1 VGLFA
6 FVRPTP
12 VASPRYVLNFLHRR
26 SCHRA
31 STLQLGAR
39 AARGFTLVE
48 LLAVVAI
55 IAVLAGI
62 LIPSV
67 RAARA
72 ASQRAQTRLQF
83 AAWTAGFEAYRQEY
97 GLYPPLPEDAAAA
110 LINTG
115 AGSTPSGDHWFH
127 DALAGRHRDGSAL
140 AESAPENPR
149 RLRFLSFG
157 ETDFVR
163 EADVAMG
170 ENRSDELQLVR
181 DAFANT
187 AIAVVID
194 ANLDGLINAGDVA
207 ELPAVVARQGTRA
220 LRPSGILTG
229 SGVRAGVIFYSA
241 RPGAADED
249 DLITSWP

>member
-1 VGLFA
+1 MVNF
-6 FVRPTP
+6 
-12 VASPRYVLNFLHRR
+12 PRRR
-26 SCHRA
+26 YR
-31 STLQLGAR
+31 LGAFPFLAILAPTR
-39 AARGFTLVE
+39 LRFRKGPPQRGARGWSGFTLVE

-55 IAVLAGI
+55 VGVLAGI

-67 RAARA
+67 GAARA

-83 AAWTAGFEAYRQEY
+83 AAWTVGFEAYRQEY
-97 GLYPPLPEDAAAA
+97 GQYPPLPGGAAAA

-115 AGSTPSGDHWFH
+115 AGTTPAADHWFH

-140 AESAPENPR
+140 ADSAPENPR

-157 ETDFVR
+157 ENDFVSGS
-163 EADVAMG
+163 DVAVG
-170 ENRSDELQLVR
+170 ENRNDELQLVR

-194 ANLDGLINAGDVA
+194 ANLDGLINAGDLA
-207 ELPAVVARQGTRA
+207 ELPAVVARHGTKA

-229 SGVRAGVIFYSA
+229 PGVRAGVIFYSA
-241 RPGAADED
+241 RPGAVDED
-249 DLITSWP
+249 DLIMSWP